1 MCARVS
7 SRALSRTRGCIRG
20 GVRVAGRHHPHPALS
35 KSHEHDLFFS
45 KRKKNKVRVRGLS
58 QIHNNTKKHGMH
70 AAAGENALPAG
81 AGTQARGV
89 GGTPYEFCCVAR
101 WPAGHSWGFPPAP
114 AGWRCAPG
122 SRAARRL
129 GTAACVPCS
138 RDRHDFRAHARL
150 APGLRWRAA
159 KHLGQAGA

>member
-1 MCARVS
+1 MCVRALA
-7 SRALSRTRGCIRG
+7 RALSLERAAASVAACGS
-20 GVRVAGRHHPHPALS
+20 AGRHHPHRSAALD
-35 KSHEHDLFFS
+35 HTTNMPVFS
-45 KRKKNKVRVRGLS
+45 RKEKKQGS
-58 QIHNNTKKHGMH
+58 CSWPFTATQKKHGMH
-70 AAAGENALPAG
+70 AAAGETALPAG

-89 GGTPYEFCCVAR
+89 GGTPCEFCCVAR